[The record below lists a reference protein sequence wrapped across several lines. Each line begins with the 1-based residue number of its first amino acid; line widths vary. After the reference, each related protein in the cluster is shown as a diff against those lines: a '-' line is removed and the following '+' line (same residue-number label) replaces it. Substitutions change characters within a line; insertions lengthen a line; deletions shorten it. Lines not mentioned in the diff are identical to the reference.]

1 MAIGTVKWFDNRRGF
16 GFIAHDSGMD
26 VFVHH
31 TSINEKGFKT
41 LNEGDLVN
49 DTLITTGKGTKAEDV
64 QRIVQDN

>member
-16 GFIAHDSGMD
+16 GFIARDSGID

-31 TSINEKGFKT
+31 TNINEKGFKT